1 MRINGVCGEPP
12 LRADCIIYAKLYEH
26 YAKLYEHVAMES
38 IAAEPVP

>member
-26 YAKLYEHVAMES
+26 VAMES